1 MLALG
6 APFCHLGA
14 LGKKYTGLGPL
25 WGGEALWWVLVAII
39 FLYVLFVERQPLTS
53 IGFHKPG
60 MLDIVLAIVAG
71 VVMVVG
77 VGLIYVF
84 LLPVLH
90 LSIARQ
96 MSTMLQAPVW
106 FRVMQVTRAAVAE
119 EITFRGYGIER
130 IEELT
135 GSRLLA
141 AVATWGL
148 FTAAHLSSW
157 GLGQVIIAVFGGLVL
172 TMLYLW
178 RRNLWVNM
186 IAHWLTDGAAF
197 LLPHG

>member
-1 MLALG
+1 MSFLSNTSRSLRLDSTSRAL
-6 APFCHLGA
+6 
-14 LGKKYTGLGPL
+14 
-25 WGGEALWWVLVAII
+25 
-39 FLYVLFVERQPLTS
+39 
-53 IGFHKPG
+53 
-60 MLDIVLAIVAG
+60 LDVVLAIVAG
-71 VVMVVG
+71 LVMVVG
-77 VGLIYVF
+77 IGLIYVF

-96 MSTMLQAPVW
+96 MSTMLRAPMW

-119 EITFRGYGIER
+119 EIAFRGYGIER

-135 GSRLLA
+135 GSGLLA
-141 AVATWGL
+141 AIATWGL

-178 RRNLWVNM
+178 RRNLWANM

>member
-39 FLYVLFVERQPLTS
+39 FLYVLFVERQPVTS